1 MATAWLSDEPDEMS
15 QAEPTFVRA
24 EGLDLYWLADGL
36 SGFLA
41 SPGAD
46 LGDSLSL
53 GASWADAGGLYL
65 FLGAPA
71 ADGAALQASLRLWLE
86 AQPAR
91 MLWLAAPDDP
101 PSRWQAQS
109 LELSGDR
116 LGRRFDIDFGGL
128 GLTVTGGADVSLASA
143 AQGWGFAFAAAP
155 SAALRSTGGV
165 LPAQGPA
172 VVTYAPGLEGC
183 WRLALPLPATAPDV
197 PSGVEQ
203 LGAGLRFFSDE
214 PDGSIRVLNLRPLI
228 QTAAATLWAAIDPLR
243 PLAPGRTQFSFFP
256 PADSGETASPPPFG
270 SDYATARGYTVTL
283 TPAAAAGDLPPAGFV
298 LALQPLAA
306 GAVGGVPVS
315 VYPTPIGA
323 FAMAVSVPA
332 SARAELDFTPADRL
346 LCGMSGLEYLGLAE
360 VTGNSLVFTRPGP
373 AYAPPALGSETE
385 GSADTQS
392 LLALGTTAWTTMTA
406 ADGVGYYAQPEEAA
420 LYSAGV
426 AGFLNYL
433 EVPAALL
440 APPNAET
447 PGFPMAPYR
456 GLAGGDVELAR
467 RLEARAIAPARRKAI
482 GVESLEQLRA
492 LKAESGAL
500 ATTVGVTPQGLG
512 VGLTSIDGPWA
523 WLGIGRNA
531 TAPDSLPD
539 VRFTQ
544 VHGEFRQ
551 AVQTNRLFM
560 VLGDA
565 DRVMQSGSVAYR
577 LTALSLGMI
586 GDLPPGKG
594 VSPTVLN
601 QVRAAVAP
609 GYPTYPDEAAFDAML
624 DSATGGAITEEE
636 RLVFQRYAGQ
646 LLVSI
651 DKWRFQLSPRNWHNP
666 DRLAA
671 PDSQLIFKLVGGRSL
686 VELLDDIPSWTWPE
700 AASAAGPAAAQSQ
713 IRAIIRKAREAVL
726 TARATGAGASPYENF
741 VAMIDDPNWTGVLA
755 LSVDVPLDALPGP
768 LQALAAGIDPS
779 GFYAHHLG
787 LTATPFSA
795 ETGQLVFQTTS
806 SFGLID
812 YQDPVDQYFSEETA
826 FAFKVLALTVG
837 FQNAN
842 LVSFA
847 SRVELMI
854 NRLFGA
860 LTRLFPTAHG
870 NNLILDGVYQSQR
883 SPDGTAQGTY
893 VFAMRGQNS
902 LQLSSGALQV
912 VELLSAQL
920 VTIKAADQATGDSD
934 ITAVFQLS
942 GNMGFEEFA
951 DFDPFGFGAPWQEA
965 GLDSEAGPAPL
976 SSYLRFS
983 NLAISMSFSLAE
995 PSATTFRVA
1004 DGNLHFDLSNS
1015 LPRANA
1021 LIARFPVRLTGL
1033 VTTPDPLVAGPTA
1046 SDITP
1051 ESVGYIAI
1059 SAPIQQA
1066 ALGHPWYGLAYQIDM
1081 GSLGALAGNVGLT
1094 VRLMAAWSPPN
1105 LKDRAGVYV
1114 GVGLPGVK
1122 NSLGVDLPLQG
1133 ILKLGFRTI
1142 QFLTTKEPDKP
1153 RNYILRLRDFGIR
1166 ILGLSFPPGHNDIS
1180 LFGNP
1185 NQTSNTKLGWYAAY
1199 SKAADPSR
1207 RAIADLSGRVAAGR
1221 TAGRKAP

>member
-1 MATAWLSDEPDEMS
+1 MS

-24 EGLDLYWLADGL
+24 EGLDLYWLDGAL

-41 SPGAD
+41 SPDAD
-46 LGDSLSL
+46 LGDSVSL
-53 GASWADAGGLYL
+53 GASWADAGGVYL

-71 ADGAALQASLRLWLE
+71 ADGASLQANLRLWLAE
-86 AQPAR
+86 QPAR
-91 MLWLAAPDDP
+91 ILWLAAPDDP

-109 LELSGDR
+109 LALAEDR
-116 LGRRFDIDFGGL
+116 LTHRFDVDYGGL
-128 GLTVTGGADVSLASA
+128 GLTVTGGAAVSLANA
-143 AQGWGFAFAAAP
+143 AQGWGFAFTATP
-155 SAALRSTGGV
+155 SAAVRSTGGV
-165 LPAQGPA
+165 LTAEGPA
-172 VVTYAPGLEGC
+172 VVTYATGQEGC
-183 WRLALPLPATAPDV
+183 WRFALPLPVAATEV
-197 PSGVEQ
+197 PSGLDQ
-203 LGAGLRFFSDE
+203 LGASLRFFSDE
-214 PDGSIRVLNLRPLI
+214 PDGSIRVLALRPLI
-228 QTAAATLWAAIDPLR
+228 QTAASTLWAALDPLR
-243 PLAPGRTQFSFFP
+243 PLAPLRTRLAFFP
-256 PADSGETASPPPFG
+256 PAGSGESATPPAFD
-270 SDYATARGYTVTL
+270 SDYATARGYAVSL
-283 TPAAAAGDLPPAGFV
+283 TPQAATADLPDAGLVLAVQPLSAGAAGE
-298 LALQPLAA
+298 
-306 GAVGGVPVS
+306 VPVS
-315 VYPTPIGA
+315 VYPTPLGA
-323 FAMAVSVPA
+323 FGMAVSVPA
-332 SARAELDFTPADRL
+332 SAKADFDFTPADRL

-373 AYAPPALGSETE
+373 AYAPPVLGSEAE
-385 GSADTQS
+385 GPALTQS
-392 LLALGTTAWTTMTA
+392 LLPLGTTAWTTMTA
-406 ADGVGYYAQPEEAA
+406 AEGVGYYAQPEEAA

-440 APPNAET
+440 EAPTAET
-447 PGFPMAPYR
+447 TGFPMAPYR
-456 GLAGGDVELAR
+456 GLAAGEVELAR

-482 GVESLEQLRA
+482 GVETQEQLRA
-492 LKAESGAL
+492 LKAASGAV
-500 ATTVGVTPQGLG
+500 ATTVGVTPQGLA
-512 VGLTSIDGPWA
+512 VGLTTVDGPWA

-565 DRVMQSGSVAYR
+565 ERVMQNGSVAYR

-586 GDLPPGKG
+586 GDLPEGKG
-594 VSPTVLN
+594 VSPVVLE
-601 QVRAAVAP
+601 QVRRAVAP
-609 GYPTYPDEAAFDAML
+609 AYPTYPDEGAFDAML
-624 DSATGGAITEEE
+624 DSATGGTITAQE

-666 DRLAA
+666 DRVAA

-713 IRAIIRKAREAVL
+713 VRAIIRKAREAVL
-726 TARATGAGASPYENF
+726 AARAAGAGSSPYDNF
-741 VAMIDDPNWTGVLA
+741 VAMVDDPNWTGVLA

-842 LVSFA
+842 LTSFA

-860 LTRLFPTAHG
+860 LTRLFPTGHG
-870 NNLILDGVYQSQR
+870 NNILLDGIYQSQR
-883 SPDGTAQGTY
+883 RPDGSAQGTY
-893 VFAMRGQNS
+893 VFAMREQHS
-902 LQLSSGALQV
+902 LFLGSGALERV
-912 VELLSAQL
+912 DLLSAQL
-920 VTIKAADQATGDSD
+920 VTLKPADQAQDDS
-934 ITAVFQLS
+934 TVACVFQLT
-942 GNMGFEEFA
+942 GNLGFVEME
-951 DFDPFGFGAPWQEA
+951 DFDPFCF
-965 GLDSEAGPAPL
+965 GPAIEETL
-976 SSYLRFS
+976 SSNPEVPPSSFLRFA
-983 NLAISMSFSLAE
+983 NLAISMRFSLSNPADIQ
-995 PSATTFRVA
+995 FGVA
-1004 DGNLHFDLSNS
+1004 DGNIYFDLANS
-1015 LPRANA
+1015 LPRPQS

-1033 VTTPDPLVAGPTA
+1033 ITTPDPALGGQPNNLTPQTAGFT
-1046 SDITP
+1046 
-1051 ESVGYIAI
+1051 AI
-1059 SAPIQQA
+1059 SAPIQQGT
-1066 ALGHPWYGLAYQIDM
+1066 LGYPWYGLNYQIDM
-1081 GSLGALAGNVGLT
+1081 GSLGALAGNIGIT
-1094 VRLMAAWSPPN
+1094 VRLLIGWSPQT
-1105 LKDRAGVYV
+1105 AGAPPGVFV
-1114 GVGLPGVK
+1114 GVALPGAK
-1122 NSLGVDLPLQG
+1122 NTLGVDLPLQG

-1142 QFLTTKEPDKP
+1142 QLLASDVGGR
-1153 RNYILRLRDFGIR
+1153 RNYLLRLRDFGIR
-1166 ILGLSFPPGHNDIS
+1166 MLGLSFPPGHNDVS

-1185 NQTSNTKLGWYAAY
+1185 DQTSNTKLGWYAAY

-1207 RAIADLSGRVAAGR
+1207 SGRQAAPRLGLSGRRLPREGKR
-1221 TAGRKAP
+1221 S